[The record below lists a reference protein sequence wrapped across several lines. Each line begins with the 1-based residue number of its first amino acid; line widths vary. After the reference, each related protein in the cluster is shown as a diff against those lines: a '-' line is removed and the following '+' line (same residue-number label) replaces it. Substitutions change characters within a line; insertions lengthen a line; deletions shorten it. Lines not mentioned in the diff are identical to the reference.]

1 MTWLRSLF
9 ARPDAVSQITA
20 ASITREHAAVADA
33 LRAEGAA
40 AERARII
47 AVYQAASWVTL
58 EPLVARL
65 MFDGRTPPEAAALAK
80 IAAAQAGVL
89 ILAEAVRQR
98 DETPVVMQ

>member
-1 MTWLRSLF
+1 MTWLHSLF
-9 ARPDAVSQITA
+9 ARPNAVPQLTA
-20 ASITREHAAVADA
+20 ASITRDHAAVADE

-40 AERARII
+40 AERARIA

-58 EPLVARL
+58 EPLVERL

-89 ILAEAVRQR
+89 ILAEAVRRR
-98 DETPVVMQ
+98 DETTAMLQ

>member
-1 MTWLRSLF
+1 MTWLHRLF
-9 ARPDAVSQITA
+9 VRPTAELQLTA
-20 ASITREHAAVADA
+20 ASITRNHAKVADE

-40 AERARII
+40 VERARI
-47 AVYQAASWVTL
+47 AGVYQAASWVTL
-58 EPLVARL
+58 EPLVVRC

-89 ILAEAVRQR
+89 ILAEAVRRR